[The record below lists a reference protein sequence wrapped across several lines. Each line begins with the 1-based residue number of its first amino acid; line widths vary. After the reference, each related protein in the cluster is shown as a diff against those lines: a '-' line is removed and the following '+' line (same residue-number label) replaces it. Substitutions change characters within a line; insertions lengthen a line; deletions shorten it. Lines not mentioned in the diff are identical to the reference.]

1 MYGSIHRRPILAGLC
16 ALALLAS
23 ATGCETARARV
34 LRPTCQRVEQGD
46 ALVALTFKSTI
57 ETEGIVGE
65 QLVYEVSLRNAA
77 LRPIKST
84 DGRYQNKA
92 GAVAAS
98 KTLMVLQNPTTF
110 ESVPLTIP
118 VEQLQ
123 IRKGDWPVS
132 AVFRLYNISGECIA
146 QASCPVPS
154 QPARRAA
161 VATEAPARPA
171 PVPDRRA
178 TSQPTTRPK
187 PQPTVT
193 PTTTTRPTT
202 LPATWQTSQPTT
214 QPTAEPTTRPAK
226 PRPEPV
232 EPVSPRPARPTRPRG
247 RTG

>member
-1 MYGSIHRRPILAGLC
+1 MQGFMHRWPILAGLC
-16 ALALLAS
+16 VLVLLAS

-98 KTLMVLQNPTTF
+98 KTLMVLQNPSTF

-132 AVFRLYNISGECIA
+132 AVFRLYNNSGECIA

-154 QPARRAA
+154 QPVRRAA
-161 VATEAPARPA
+161 AATDAPAKPA
-171 PVPDRRA
+171 PVPDQRA
-178 TSQPTTRPK
+178 TSQPTTRPR
-187 PQPTVT
+187 PQPTIQPA
-193 PTTTTRPTT
+193 PTTRPATQPTTRPT
-202 LPATWQTSQPTT
+202 AQPTT
-214 QPTAEPTTRPAK
+214 RPAAATTTRPAK

-232 EPVSPRPARPTRPRG
+232 EPVSPRPAQPTRPRG
-247 RTG
+247 RRG